1 MRKIVFI
8 SSLSHSGSTLLD
20 LILGGHS
27 RFIGLGEIRQVLDL
41 ESLEREKI
49 NKVVCSCTHTLEECA
64 FWGKAVPKLRNS
76 GKLSNEERYQIILET
91 FCNIFGK
98 DCIPVDS
105 SKYNSSLRMLH
116 ADPVIDL
123 RVLHLIRDVRSFTIS
138 HIDNQKRK
146 PREHKRRSPLHYFKK
161 WYSGNKKIQ
170 NFLKT
175 KNISHFQLG
184 YEELCHYPDMMIEKI
199 CDYLDEKP
207 EPSMLTIENSKSHN
221 VLGNRMRRQSD
232 KLKLLYD
239 IRWFQRNEWL
249 VPSLL
254 FPKIMKYN
262 TSQVYR
268 NVGTRIWDT

>member
-1 MRKIVFI
+1 MKKIVFI
-8 SSLSHSGSTLLD
+8 ASLSHSGSTLLD

-49 NKVVCSCTHTLEECA
+49 SKVVCSCTHTMEECV
-64 FWGKAVPKLRNS
+64 FWGKAVSKLRS
-76 GKLSNEERYQIILET
+76 SRELSPEARYQIILET
-91 FCNIFGK
+91 FSHIFGK

-116 ADPVIDL
+116 TDPNIDL

-146 PREHKRRSPLHYFKK
+146 PREHKKRSPFHYFRK

-170 NFLKT
+170 NFLEAN
-175 KNISHFQLG
+175 NISHFQLG
-184 YEELCHYPDMMIEKI
+184 YEELCLHPAVMTEKI
-199 CDYLDEKP
+199 CHYLGEQP
-207 EPSMLTIENSKSHN
+207 ELSMLAIENSRSHN
-221 VLGNRMRRQSD
+221 VLGNRMHRQSH

-249 VPSLL
+249 IPNLL
-254 FPKIMKYN
+254 FPKIIKYN
-262 TSQVYR
+262 TREVYR
-268 NVGTRIWDT
+268 NVGTRIWDM

>member
-1 MRKIVFI
+1 M
-8 SSLSHSGSTLLD
+8 
-20 LILGGHS
+20 
-27 RFIGLGEIRQVLDL
+27 
-41 ESLEREKI
+41 
-49 NKVVCSCTHTLEECA
+49 
-64 FWGKAVPKLRNS
+64 
-76 GKLSNEERYQIILET
+76 
-91 FCNIFGK
+91 
-98 DCIPVDS
+98 
-105 SKYNSSLRMLH
+105 
-116 ADPVIDL
+116 
-123 RVLHLIRDVRSFTIS
+123 
-138 HIDNQKRK
+138 
-146 PREHKRRSPLHYFKK
+146 
-161 WYSGNKKIQ
+161 
-170 NFLKT
+170 
-175 KNISHFQLG
+175 G